1 MNERIKNLAEQAGFA
16 LWEDEEWKPHGEV
29 IDWSSRYDDELE
41 KFAQLIVQECTM
53 ALFDESERLS
63 GLYSEEDNMQLA
75 EEYEICSNQCI
86 NDIAIIEKHFGV
98 KE

>member
-41 KFAQLIVQECTM
+41 KFAKLIVREC
-53 ALFDESERLS
+53 ARFCGHDPS
-63 GLYSEEDNMQLA
+63 GVDAMFN
-75 EEYEICSNQCI
+75 
-86 NDIAIIEKHFGV
+86 HFGV